1 IPAALPLALSRPV
14 LGAGTVT
21 TPVFLETTLA
31 LAHPPL
37 SAGVKRG
44 YRAPYRT
51 ADRRGGISALVADLP
66 AQPDHPRPAEHDRIA
81 EGVRHLRQ
89 PALMLWGPRD
99 PIFSDKYLDDLAE
112 RMPHADVH
120 RFEGAGHLLAED
132 VDYASAVLAWMG
144 DRQADRV
151 PLVVESMGKP

>member
-1 IPAALPLALSRPV
+1 
-14 LGAGTVT
+14 
-21 TPVFLETTLA
+21 
-31 LAHPPL
+31 
-37 SAGVKRG
+37 
-44 YRAPYRT
+44 
-51 ADRRGGISALVADLP
+51 
-66 AQPDHPRPAEHDRIA
+66 DRIA

-132 VDYASAVLAWMG
+132 VDYASAALAWLG
-144 DRQADRV
+144 DRQEERA
-151 PLVVESMGKP
+151 PLVLESMGKPMAEPMAEPTVEPTAEPMAEAPPEPYRPLWHYLDEFRESTETALVEMAPSRGRTPRVVSWRLLSRRVRQLAAG